1 MIGPKCRTKGSL
13 IVSSALE
20 PQPSVPAGGDLEE
33 IRPPQRRSLPRQVA
47 DELLARIAGGQAAEV
62 ALPPERQLSEQ
73 LGVSRNVIREALSA
87 LNHLGV
93 IETRG
98 KLRIGL
104 AARSRAQLL
113 ARAPVD
119 GAERELLIDP
129 IEARRV
135 LEPEVAA
142 IAAERA
148 SEEILQEAQH
158 WLELMEQAR
167 LRDDRAADYDSAFHV
182 SIARATG
189 NRTLIELI
197 ATLTDTLQDSRELS
211 FRPPEA
217 MDTAIEDHRL
227 ILEAVRAGDVA
238 GARLAMG
245 RHLGRVESLIRRS
258 LSRRLDGT

>member
-1 MIGPKCRTKGSL
+1 MA
-13 IVSSALE
+13 SAFE
-20 PQPSVPAGGDLEE
+20 AESAVPAGRPGAELTD
-33 IRPPQRRSLPRQVA
+33 IRRPQRRSLPRQVA
-47 DELLARIAGGQAAEV
+47 DELLARIAGAPSSEL
-62 ALPPERQLSEQ
+62 ALPPERQLCEQ
-73 LGVSRNVIREALSA
+73 LGVSRNVVREALSA
-87 LNHLGV
+87 LDHLGV

-119 GAERELLIDP
+119 GAERELLSDP

-135 LEPEVAA
+135 LEPEIAA

-148 SEEILQEAQH
+148 SEETLQEAER
-158 WLELMEQAR
+158 WLTLMEQAGS
-167 LRDDRAADYDSAFHV
+167 RDERAADYDSAFHV

-197 ATLTDTLQDSRELS
+197 ATLTDTLHDSRELS
-211 FRPPEA
+211 FRPA
-217 MDTAIEDHRL
+217 GATNAAIEDHRL
-227 ILEAVRAGDVA
+227 ILEAVRAGDGEA
-238 GARLAMG
+238 ARRAMG

-258 LSRRLDGT
+258 LSTSSDRSSS